1 MRKLLVPVCLLLSFQ
16 VHSQSFT
23 YARDLGFQS
32 SDLQT
37 AVAADGSIF
46 LSGTAMSG
54 VDMNPDPLQIHP
66 LEGFPGKKAGFV
78 SKFSPAGHFVWS
90 ISLADA
96 SSDITIPFTGGD
108 ALKIGQNGRLHAA
121 FVSQTPMKYFPGG
134 INAKGLCGNGGYAI
148 VTLNPDGSLMSVF
161 DVYNSQNSSPF
172 LPMQFNDFVPLDNGK
187 VAVVG
192 AFRGL
197 IHGGVINQAL
207 YNNGSAL
214 NGFAFVFNPADL
226 NQIRGVSVGSDN
238 SDQIFTGIGQGLSG
252 RLIIGGN
259 TYGNFDA
266 NPSLTAQN
274 WVYLSF
280 QAYDSFFIVLDSSF
294 QYISAEGLYTVS
306 DIRHQIESS
315 PGNKWSVFN
324 GIYPHVFN
332 PSGVFKGYLSPVET
346 VPDNSSLQIR
356 ASKMVLDDAGSVYCL
371 GGMRDTVGGI
381 PKIRMN
387 MLKQDFQGEVLWQTS
402 IRGATMNFEGTSVGV
417 SPDGSSIVAV
427 GYFDGKTDFDPS
439 AAQWISEVPIGQK
452 RAFLLKFSDP
462 CPDLRATYLQN
473 TPVSCDSAGVVR
485 ISGTGGQPPY
495 SYSWQVGGNVIQD
508 SVFRPA
514 AGGYYPLSVS
524 DATGCERRVQ
534 VFVDQPTSLDQSLT
548 DMSTYAFVND
558 DFRPGFDRTI
568 VALASNAYCQK
579 QDGALTLILDPQLE
593 WLYSDPL
600 PDLITG
606 DTLAWYFDDLESGV
620 TFQTRTAVKLPATAI
635 LGDTVCLTS
644 VVTPADA
651 SPENN
656 HFTAKEIVIGS
667 FDPNDITA
675 WPSGVCEEN
684 AILPDNRLI
693 YRVRFQN
700 TGTASAINVVI
711 LDTLPTGLNLST
723 LQLLGYSH
731 PVGIERRDS
740 NTLAFVFDNIN
751 LPDSTSDEA
760 GSHGYLLFGISQK
773 PGLPDGFKL
782 NNKAAI
788 FFDFNEPVITNNE
801 MRTVVSELPDCFVES
816 GVHQSVTEIAG
827 LEVSPNPLPDGN
839 PLVIQLEGENGENA
853 DLEIRTIDG
862 KLYYRGIMGQSAI
875 IPASALPDFTF
886 LVRVS
891 RGRARATRTII
902 RQ

>member
-1 MRKLLVPVCLLLSFQ
+1 MKKLLIFTCLLLSGQ
-16 VHSQSFT
+16 LHSQSFT

-46 LSGTAMSG
+46 LAGTAMSG
-54 VDMNPDPLQIHP
+54 VDMNPDPLLMHP
-66 LEGFPGKKAGFV
+66 LEGFSGKRAGFV
-78 SKFSPAGHFVWS
+78 AKFSPAGQFVWS
-90 ISLADA
+90 VSLADA

-108 ALKIGQNGRLHAA
+108 ALKIGQNGRLHVA

-148 VTLNPDGSLMSVF
+148 ATFNPDGSLISVF
-161 DVYNSQNSSPF
+161 DVYNSQNSSPY

-187 VAVVG
+187 VAVAG

-226 NQIRGVSVGSDN
+226 NQTKGVSIGSDN
-238 SDQIFTGIGQGLSG
+238 FSQIFTGIGQGLSG

-274 WVYLSF
+274 WIYLSF

-294 QYISAEGLYTVS
+294 QYINSEGLYTVS
-306 DIRHQIESS
+306 DIRHQVESS

-332 PSGVFKGYLSPVET
+332 PTGVFKGYLTPVET

-371 GGMRDTVGGI
+371 GGVRDTVGGT

-387 MLKQDFQGEVLWQTS
+387 ILKQDYQGEALWQTS

-417 SPDGSSIVAV
+417 SPDGSSIVVV

-439 AAQWISEVPIGQK
+439 AAQWISEVPVGQK

-462 CPDLRATYLQN
+462 CPDLRATFLQN

-485 ISGTGGQPPY
+485 VSGTGGQPPY
-495 SYSWQVGGNVIQD
+495 SYSWQVGGAVLQD
-508 SVFRPA
+508 SVFRPDT
-514 AGGYYPLSVS
+514 GGYYPLVIA
-524 DATGCERRVQ
+524 DATGCERRIQ
-534 VFVDQPTSLDQSLT
+534 VFVDQPASPDQSLT
-548 DMSTYAFVND
+548 DLSTYAFVND

-568 VALASNAYCQK
+568 VALASNAYCQA
-579 QDGALTLILDPQLE
+579 QDGALTLVLDHQLE
-593 WLYSDPL
+593 WLYSEPL

-606 DTLAWYFDDLESGV
+606 DTLTWYFSDLESGSI
-620 TFQTRTAVKLPATAI
+620 FQTRTAVKLPATVA
-635 LGDTVCLTS
+635 LGDTVCLAS
-644 VVTPADA
+644 VVIPTDA

-656 HFTAKEIVIGS
+656 RFTAKEIVIGS
-667 FDPNDITA
+667 FDPNDIAA
-675 WPSGVCEEN
+675 WPSGVCEEK
-684 AILPDNRLI
+684 AILPDDRLI
-693 YRVRFQN
+693 YRIRFQN
-700 TGTASAINVVI
+700 TGTASAVNVVI
-711 LDTLPTGLNLST
+711 LDTLPQGLNLSS
-723 LQLLGYSH
+723 LQLLGNSH

-760 GSHGYLLFGISQK
+760 GSHGYVLFRIGLESD
-773 PGLPDGFKL
+773 LPDEFRL
-782 NNKAAI
+782 SNRAAI
-788 FFDFNEPVITNNE
+788 YFDFNEPVITNTE
-801 MRTVVSELPDCFVES
+801 MRTVVDILPECEVVTGVSQPS
-816 GVHQSVTEIAG
+816 GVISG
-827 LEVSPNPLPDGN
+827 LEVSPNPLSSGD
-839 PLVIQLEGENGENA
+839 LLILQFMENNGANA
-853 DLEIRTIDG
+853 EFEIRTIDG
-862 KLYYRGIMGQSAI
+862 KLYHRGIMGQSAA
-875 IPASALPDFTF
+875 IPASVLPEIPFF
-886 LVRVS
+886 VRVS
-891 RGRARATRTII
+891 RGREHETRVII